1 VETDEKDRV
10 EEDAKT
16 QQKAEYVPTTITCNP
31 ILKTKI
37 PNKFAEETDEKD
49 QVEEADKTEQ
59 NAEYVLT
66 AITCVPLL
74 KIKTPNKFDEVSIDR
89 DKTEEFDVE
98 QQYAVNTALTAL
110 KYIEDNHAEFKKISV
125 QVDTERAETEV
136 KNYVKSQNAGSAALT
151 ALKTAKKKTDEVIAR
166 DKFEKLD
173 VLKQNADD
181 DDTQRQHHHQEQARR
196 I

>member
-1 VETDEKDRV
+1 VIFIQCFIFR
-10 EEDAKT
+10 ASII
-16 QQKAEYVPTTITCNP
+16 YVIIYVDGPYEVHPVTRINLSKP
-31 ILKTKI
+31 LKKGSLI
-37 PNKFAEETDEKD
+37 
-49 QVEEADKTEQ
+49 KTEQ
-59 NAEYVLT
+59 NAEYRLT
-66 AITCVPLL
+66 AITCVPIL
-74 KIKTPNKFDEVSIDR
+74 KIKTPNKFAKVSIDR
-89 DKTEEFDVE
+89 DRTEEFDVE